1 MVAFL
6 LLLIQADDTTLKK
19 SLIWTDA
26 VGDASFFLLFV
37 SGLLLIFTCGFL
49 FPSLDFS
56 SFCLSKFYVGP
67 LLLSIYLLSL
77 GEISFSLV
85 VSVIT
90 THMLM
95 SPTYLHL
102 FPPSYF
108 VLSVCNPFSMFL
120 FFCFRNL
127 ICPALN
133 SIFFIF
139 THSNLIHSVMI
150 VHVGLKL
157 VTHLLVFTKS

>member
-1 MVAFL
+1 ML
-6 LLLIQADDTTLKK
+6 LGMLHSFSYLSQVYSSS
-19 SLIWTDA
+19 SL
-26 VGDASFFLLFV
+26 V
-37 SGLLLIFTCGFL
+37 
-49 FPSLDFS
+49 DFS
-56 SFCLSKFYVGP
+56 SPVQTFHLFVCLNSIVGP

-90 THMLM
+90 IHMLM